1 MTYSLRHF
9 LLATLA
15 ALLLSG
21 CTSSGG
27 AMNWGP
33 FQRRSDTADTIPLSG
48 GTAAAP
54 AQQTSSSGSWLPSW
68 MGGSST
74 DATSPSKTGAKGQGA
89 KNGAQANTDGSPNL
103 DSYQPSIGSRLAKGR
118 ELERA
123 GQNDR
128 ARLLYQELI
137 RQYPNSPGPYHRL
150 GIVYDK
156 QNRFRDAQENLI
168 HSLQLDPR
176 NAEVRIDLGYCFYMQ
191 GQIAQAEAETRAA
204 VELAPRDERAHNNL
218 ALILGAQ
225 DRAAEALEHF
235 RLGGSEADAQFNLAF
250 VHASRNNLPAA
261 KECFKQ
267 ALDADPTHAKSRK
280 ALDSFDTYENQ
291 PEEMRRVMESALAGE
306 SRGTIPFVEPGT
318 VMKASAEEGSDASAS
333 SASPRSSVV
342 PASGVT
348 HPRQASKAIHGLYN
362 EARNQKPLTSRGE

>member
-123 GQNDR
+123 GRR
-128 ARLLYQELI
+128 APRRLPL
-137 RQYPNSPGPYHRL
+137 
-150 GIVYDK
+150 
-156 QNRFRDAQENLI
+156 
-168 HSLQLDPR
+168 
-176 NAEVRIDLGYCFYMQ
+176 
-191 GQIAQAEAETRAA
+191 RAA
-204 VELAPRDERAHNNL
+204 ARCRATRPGGPLRRCRVARATARASER
-218 ALILGAQ
+218 
-225 DRAAEALEHF
+225 
-235 RLGGSEADAQFNLAF
+235 
-250 VHASRNNLPAA
+250 PARH
-261 KECFKQ
+261 
-267 ALDADPTHAKSRK
+267 DPC
-280 ALDSFDTYENQ
+280 
-291 PEEMRRVMESALAGE
+291 G
-306 SRGTIPFVEPGT
+306 
-318 VMKASAEEGSDASAS
+318 EGSRYIYRTA
-333 SASPRSSVV
+333 PE
-342 PASGVT
+342 G
-348 HPRQASKAIHGLYN
+348 QA
-362 EARNQKPLTSRGE
+362 TGEEE